1 MFATVVVAPLLG
13 WYLQRQVA
21 PLWQPMA
28 RRAGRS
34 PMLVR
39 RVAKRAH
46 IASVRFGYA
55 ALAAGA
61 IIRLA
66 VP

>member
-1 MFATVVVAPLLG
+1 
-13 WYLQRQVA
+13 
-21 PLWQPMA
+21 
-28 RRAGRS
+28 
-34 PMLVR
+34 MLVR